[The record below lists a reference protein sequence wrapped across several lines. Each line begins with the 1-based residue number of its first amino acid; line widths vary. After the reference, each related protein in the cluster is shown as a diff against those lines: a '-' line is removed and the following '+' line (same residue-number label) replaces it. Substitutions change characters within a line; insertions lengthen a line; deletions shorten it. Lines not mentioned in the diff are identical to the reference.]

1 MFFLLYISF
10 VYLFRI
16 NKIPADK
23 MRSPLAAQI
32 CHFFSAEAR
41 FEELSLW
48 CLTQH
53 KYIFFEC
60 QPGDALSINSAKQGE
75 VCDEE
80 LVKLSRFAFL
90 KLKLFHASWA
100 CRYGSILMGIQRF
113 LKDVLVKDKD

>member
-1 MFFLLYISF
+1 M
-10 VYLFRI
+10 
-16 NKIPADK
+16 P
-23 MRSPLAAQI
+23 
-32 CHFFSAEAR
+32 SA
-41 FEELSLW
+41 LGLV
-48 CLTQH
+48 
-53 KYIFFEC
+53 FEC
-60 QPGDALSINSAKQGE
+60 QPGDTLSINSAKQGE